1 MLHIRPH
8 RRQFVLGSLSF
19 KPYQDWF
26 CQEIEPNIWIS
37 HCPDLRISWTKDADG
52 VSWGLFGL
60 AIESLPEKLDPLG
73 EIARTTTP
81 NVPEMYMTWSGRWLL
96 VGNGQIHLDASGL
109 LGCYYG
115 VCNNQMWVS
124 SSPVLLA
131 EILQLNQ
138 TSEIDSRLL
147 QYETGI
153 SWFTPPRSPFHSI
166 QHLLPSQVLN
176 FKQQTIKP
184 RPLMP
189 PIDQTRSYEELLE
202 AVKISLMSI
211 LRRLSHISPQLW
223 LGLTAGYDSR
233 LMLILS
239 RMADIEVLTFTRK
252 AGRTSIADLILPPQL
267 AAQCGYSHEFKTVG
281 KEDRSKKEVLLK
293 HSGNNISQGD
303 AEPFLKGVR
312 EGMTGISF
320 GGHGF
325 AIASGFAQLRT
336 LSATFDDPELTAKEI
351 AYLFREPV
359 NSTATEGLKQWLAWV
374 KKYPQDNLDWRD
386 RFYLEQRQGGWL
398 SAKEQVYDLAIL
410 ERFPILN
417 CANIYCLLLSIKE
430 EKRLG
435 SLVQEELMSQC
446 MPEILKYPFNPDDSY
461 FGIAKIISSK
471 SWQLPA
477 YINYQ
482 LTGKLRWIWRSLTLS
497 KN

>member
-1 MLHIRPH
+1 MRPH

-19 KPYQDWF
+19 KPYEDWF
-26 CQEIEPNIWIS
+26 CQEIEPNLWIS
-37 HCPDLRISWTKDADG
+37 HCPDLRIGWTKDVNG
-52 VSWGLFGL
+52 VTWVLLGL
-60 AIESLPEKLDPLG
+60 AIESLLEKLDPLA
-73 EIARTTTP
+73 EIAQTP
-81 NVPEMYMTWSGRWLL
+81 TSNVPELYTTWSGRWLL
-96 VGNGQIHLDASGL
+96 VGNGEIHLDASGL

-115 VCNNQMWVS
+115 IRDGQMWVS

-131 EILQLNQ
+131 DILELNQ
-138 TSEIDSRLL
+138 ASDIDSRFL

-153 SWFTPPRSPFHSI
+153 SWFTPPLSPFHGI

-176 FKQQTIKP
+176 FRQQTIEP

-189 PIDQTRSYEELLE
+189 TIDKNRSYEELLE
-202 AVKISLMSI
+202 AVKTSLMTI

-233 LMLILS
+233 LMLVLS
-239 RMADIEVLTFTRK
+239 RMANIEVLTFTRK
-252 AGRTSIADLILPPQL
+252 AGRTSIADLIVPPQL
-267 AAQCGYSHEFKTVG
+267 ADECGYSHLFKTVG
-281 KEDRSKKEVLLK
+281 KEDISKKQLLLE
-293 HSGNNISQGD
+293 HSGHNISQGD

-325 AIASGFAQLRT
+325 AIASGFAKLRT
-336 LSATFDDPELTAKEI
+336 LSATFDDPDITAKEI
-351 AYLFREPV
+351 AYLFQESD

-374 KKYPQDNLDWRD
+374 KKYPQKNLDWRD

-398 SAKEQVYDLAIL
+398 STKEQVYDLAVL

-435 SLVQEELMSQC
+435 SLVQEELISQC

-461 FGIAKIISSK
+461 FGIHEIINSK

-477 YINYQ
+477 YISYK
-482 LTGKLRWIWRSLTLS
+482 LTGKFRWVWRSLILS
-497 KN
+497 KNIL

>member
-1 MLHIRPH
+1 MKPH
-8 RRQFVLGSLSF
+8 RRQFILGSLSF
-19 KPYQDWF
+19 KPYEYWL
-26 CQEIEPNIWIS
+26 CQEIEPSIWIS
-37 HCPDLRISWTKDADG
+37 HCPDLRVGWTKDANG
-52 VSWGLFGL
+52 VTWSLLGL
-60 AIESLPEKLDPLG
+60 AIESLPDKLDPLA

-81 NVPEMYMTWSGRWLL
+81 KVSEIYATWSGRWLL

-115 VCNNQMWVS
+115 IRDGQMWVS

-131 EILQLNQ
+131 EILELNSV
-138 TSEIDSRLL
+138 SESDRRQL

-153 SWFTPPRSPFHSI
+153 SWFTLPRSPFHGI

-176 FKQQTIKP
+176 FKQQTIEP

-189 PIDQTRSYEELLE
+189 TIDENRSYEELLE
-202 AVKISLMSI
+202 AVKTSLMTI

-233 LMLILS
+233 LMLVLS
-239 RMADIEVLTFTRK
+239 RMAGIEVSTFTRK
-252 AGRTSIADLILPPQL
+252 AGRTSIADVILPPQL

-281 KEDRSKKEVLLK
+281 EEDRSKKQLLLE
-293 HSGNNISQGD
+293 HSGNNISSGD
-303 AEPFLKGVR
+303 AEPFLKSVR

-325 AIASGFAQLRT
+325 AIASGFAQLRR
-336 LSATFDDPELTAKEI
+336 LSATFDDPEVTAKEI

-374 KKYPQDNLDWRD
+374 KKYPQENLDWRD

-398 SAKEQVYDLAIL
+398 SAKEQVYDLAVL

-446 MPEILKYPFNPDDSY
+446 MSEMLKYPVNPNDSY
-461 FGIAKIISSK
+461 FGITKIIKSK

-477 YINYQ
+477 YINYK
-482 LTGKLRWIWRSLTLS
+482 LTGKLRWILRSLTLS
-497 KN
+497 KH